1 MAASQPAASG
11 GTTSQS
17 AGSGGTI
24 TESAVSAL
32 GAHFPGS
39 VTADQFACWDEQVS
53 PPGTPGTASGN
64 VSVDQWELAHLGGKL
79 SGWLVNDIQMV
90 QKHGNSA
97 QDIGQLYRDCK
108 ARVPIPAGWTS
119 QGPKQPG

>member
-1 MAASQPAASG
+1 MPADMAASQPAASG

-39 VTADQFACWDEQVS
+39 VTADQFACWD
-53 PPGTPGTASGN
+53 
-64 VSVDQWELAHLGGKL
+64 DQWELAHLGGKL
-79 SGWLVNDIQMV
+79 SGWLENDIQMV
-90 QKHGNSA
+90 QKHGSSA